1 MTGAGIK
8 PLLLEGKFCLITG
21 ASRGIGQ
28 VEPARS
34 CRPPVS

>member
-1 MTGAGIK
+1 MTGTGIK

-28 VEPARS
+28 VQPARS
-34 CRPPVS
+34 CRTPGS